1 MSAYGRDPGLFFG
14 VVPITDAESRWPGRV
29 GPGAQLRSQEV
40 KVRYRLVPGGGGLE
54 GAKRGSRGE
63 ADQIHNEKA
72 KKISLCL
79 TIKDGGGERRGG
91 KGRRSMA
98 TLDTGRVNTPDAI

>member
-1 MSAYGRDPGLFFG
+1 MARTGRP
-14 VVPITDAESRWPGRV
+14 R
-29 GPGAQLRSQEV
+29 RSV
-40 KVRYRLVPGGGGLE
+40 KIARSKSQISIGTGGGGLE